1 MRLPEIFTLS
11 GSSQAPT
18 GAAGAQQGADV
29 QAQWAEYYRSLGY
42 GAYYGQQGA
51 GAPAQASPP
60 TTTASEEK
68 KVCRNTPAFT
78 GESVC

>member
-1 MRLPEIFTLS
+1 MSIFTLS
-11 GSSQAPT
+11 GGSQAPA

-51 GAPAQASPP
+51 GAAAQASPP

-68 KVCRNTPAFT
+68 KVYRNTSAFAS
-78 GESVC
+78 GSVC